1 MIEKLNAVRVL
12 ISEIGK
18 AGPTIIA
25 VLALLVAFLAI
36 WVLGVK
42 L

>member
-1 MIEKLNAVRVL
+1 MVKKLNAFKQLV
-12 ISEIGK
+12 SEIGK
-18 AGPTIIA
+18 AGPTIVA

>member
-1 MIEKLNAVRVL
+1 MVKKVNAFKELVA
-12 ISEIGK
+12 EIGK

-25 VLALLVAFLAI
+25 ILALLVAFAAI
-36 WVLGVK
+36 WVLGGK